1 MYSLRLKLYISQR
14 TENQRDVGFVSGFVY
29 SLHSFFVSPFIYVYS
44 NAGEPRRNPTFSFLA
59 LVFLKV
65 VFLHFS
71 SSYDSVVRKYQFL
84 IFDLFP
90 LPCET
95 SKGLLARLLLF
106 LPCVDRNE
114 VAFAS
119 IWYKEPS
126 PK

>member
-1 MYSLRLKLYISQR
+1 M
-14 TENQRDVGFVSGFVY
+14 NVGFVSGSMY
-29 SLHSFFVSPFIYVYS
+29 SLYSFFVSPFIYVYS
-44 NAGEPRRNPTFSFLA
+44 NACEPRCNPTFSFLA

-84 IFDLFP
+84 IFDLFS
-90 LPCET
+90 LSCEI
-95 SKGLLARLLLF
+95 SKGFWAHLLLF
-106 LPCVDRNE
+106 LLCVDRNE

-119 IWYKEPS
+119 IWHKELS

>member
-1 MYSLRLKLYISQR
+1 MYSLY
-14 TENQRDVGFVSGFVY
+14 
-29 SLHSFFVSPFIYVYS
+29 SFFVSPFIYVYS
-44 NAGEPRRNPTFSFLA
+44 NAGEPRCNPTFSFLA

-90 LPCET
+90 LPCEI
-95 SKGLLARLLLF
+95 SKGFWAHLLLF
-106 LPCVDRNE
+106 LLCVDRNE

-119 IWYKEPS
+119 IWHKEFS

>member
-1 MYSLRLKLYISQR
+1 MYSLEHKLYISQL
-14 TENQRDVGFVSGFVY
+14 TENQRDVGLNVGFVY
-29 SLHSFFVSPFIYVYS
+29 SLYSFFVSPFIYVYS

-84 IFDLFP
+84 IFDLFL

-106 LPCVDRNE
+106 ALC
-114 VAFAS
+114 
-119 IWYKEPS
+119 
-126 PK
+126 